1 MKITARF
8 PHLSRDVGMTRMNT
22 QTSTETRD
30 TVVVAGANGFVG
42 KALLPLLLQ
51 RFKVIALGRSAP
63 RASDHPNLEWRQCDL
78 FSLLQTERAVDGARY
93 AFYLVHSM
101 APSQLTQA
109 GFRDIDWML
118 ADNFSRACDD
128 AGVEQIIYLG
138 GLMPLGQGISEHL
151 TSRYEVAQVLGARKP
166 AVTVIQAGLIIGPGG
181 SSFQIMYK
189 LVKRLPIMLC
199 PKWTSSQ
206 TQPIAL
212 EDVVTIL
219 MGCIGKD
226 DFYNEWFD
234 IGGPDRM
241 TYIQMMRETAEVM
254 GLKRRI
260 GSIPVFSL
268 WLSLGWI
275 QLFTG
280 ASRQLIKPLIESLRH
295 DMVVQENRLQKILN
309 VQGLNFVDSLNKAL
323 TIERLEPIRKKALKQ
338 GPSKAPDKQMVCS
351 IQRLTL
357 NEPAS
362 AQQIAS
368 LYADYLR
375 ESMGPWLKVDV
386 DDEQCMRFRVVGLSK
401 PILVL
406 RYAPHRSE
414 PTRALYYID
423 GGLLADMNKMKSAN
437 IKGRLEFRI
446 SGCGN
451 FVLAAIMD
459 FAPKLPWSIYRLTQA
474 PFHLRVMNGFSRFLG
489 RIKTKQLTG
498 GVAEQV

>member
-1 MKITARF
+1 MGNRAEK
-8 PHLSRDVGMTRMNT
+8 HK
-22 QTSTETRD
+22 QD

-51 RFKVIALGRSAP
+51 RFNVIALGRSAP
-63 RASDHPNLEWRQCDL
+63 RASNHPNLEWRQCDL
-78 FSLLQTERAVDGARY
+78 FSLLQTERAVEGAKY
-93 AFYLVHSM
+93 AVYLVHSM
-101 APSQLTQA
+101 APSELTQA
-109 GFRDIDWML
+109 GFRDIDWIL
-118 ADNFSRACDD
+118 ADNFSRACDR
-128 AGVEQIIYLG
+128 AEVEQIIYLG
-138 GLMPLGQGISEHL
+138 GLMPAGQGISEHL
-151 TSRYEVAQVLGARKP
+151 TSRYEVAQVLGARGP

-181 SSFQIMYK
+181 SSFQMMYK
-189 LVKRLPIMLC
+189 LVERLPVMVC

-212 EDVVTIL
+212 EDVINIL
-219 MGCIGKD
+219 MGSIGRQ

-234 IGGPDRM
+234 VGGPDRM
-241 TYIQMMRETAEVM
+241 SYIQMMRETAQVM

-275 QLFTG
+275 QIFTG
-280 ASRQLIKPLIESLRH
+280 ASRQLIRPLIESLRH
-295 DMVVQENRLQKILN
+295 DMVVQENRLQKILQIEG
-309 VQGLNFVDSLNKAL
+309 VPFVEALKKAL
-323 TIERLEPIRKKALKQ
+323 LIERLEPIRKNSLKKAGTTPPTK
-338 GPSKAPDKQMVCS
+338 KMVCS

-357 NEPAS
+357 PKPLS

-368 LYADYLR
+368 LYAEYLR

-386 DDEQCMRFRVVGLSK
+386 DNEQCMRFRVVGLSK

-406 RYAPHRSE
+406 RYAPNRSE

-423 GGLLADMNKMKSAN
+423 GGLLADMQKMEQAK

-446 SGCGN
+446 SDCGK

-474 PFHLRVMNGFSRFLG
+474 PFHLRVMKGFDRFLNKT
-489 RIKTKQLTG
+489 RTKQLG
-498 GVAEQV
+498 PSKLHSI